1 MEVCCEK
8 FVLLKT
14 GSIIVWIYLGEIAV
28 ILNRTGLLVNNCTL
42 KFLLL
47 HNKSLS
53 MDSNWGPNFTKFK
66 GKRLLCVD
74 YGTKKAGL
82 AMITP
87 GREPFPIPYGT
98 IAVFDEHWLLVTLK
112 KFLEEDAIDVVV
124 MGLPLLLDG
133 KETSMTLK
141 VRRFGE
147 LLAKESGIPVF
158 FQDETLSSF
167 EAIEK
172 LKDLRNQGIKPDMTQ
187 VDTIAA
193 MLILEDFLR
202 ADS

>member
-1 MEVCCEK
+1 MEVCYEK

-14 GSIIVWIYLGEIAV
+14 GSIIVWFYLAEIGV
-28 ILNRTGLLVNNCTL
+28 ILNRTGLLVNNSTL
-42 KFLLL
+42 NFLLL
-47 HNKSLS
+47 HNKTHT
-53 MDSNWGPNFTKFK
+53 MDSNWGPNFTKYT

-98 IAVFDEHWLLVTLK
+98 IAVFDEHFLLATLK
-112 KFLEEDAIDVVV
+112 RFIEEDSIDIIV

-133 KETSMTLK
+133 KETAMTLK
-141 VRRFGE
+141 IRHFGE
-147 LLAKESGIPVF
+147 LLAKESGILVL

-167 EAIEK
+167 EAEEK

-202 ADS
+202 SDS

>member
-1 MEVCCEK
+1 
-8 FVLLKT
+8 
-14 GSIIVWIYLGEIAV
+14 
-28 ILNRTGLLVNNCTL
+28 
-42 KFLLL
+42 
-47 HNKSLS
+47 
-53 MDSNWGPNFTKFK
+53 MDNTWGANFTKFT

-98 IAVFDEHWLLVTLK
+98 IAVFDEHLLLATLI
-112 KFLEEDAIDVVV
+112 KFIEDDSIDTVVL
-124 MGLPLLLDG
+124 GLPLLLDG

-141 VRRFGE
+141 IRSFGE
-147 LLAKESGIPVF
+147 QLAKESGIPVY

-167 EAIEK
+167 EAEEK
-172 LKDLRNQGIKPDMTQ
+172 LKDLRNQGIKPNMTH

-202 ADS
+202 SDS